1 MRRACVEQGHKW
13 GQTPG
18 FMLPIEFCNRWRCGA
33 ERVSAWV
40 PEPLASDL
48 QSLINSAP
56 PRRKNRIQAALDRP
70 WRVL

>member
-1 MRRACVEQGHKW
+1 MRRACVLHGHKW
-13 GQTPG
+13 EEPLAWTRPV
-18 FMLPIEFCNRWRCGA
+18 EFCTRWRCDA
-33 ERVSAWV
+33 ERVAVWV
-40 PEPLASDL
+40 DEPLASDL